1 MVEWALERLLLFIV
15 RMKAYPKIEE
25 TMTEYPCVVGPQATV
40 IQAMDLMQKNRLRHL
55 PVIQDGR
62 VVGVLSE
69 RDLKQAEILSDSMT
83 MIVSDVMTSN
93 PYCVRVGTALSE
105 VAKTM
110 AERKLGCAV
119 IVNGLGSVVGI
130 FTTTD
135 AMSVLS
141 NVLSGQDH
149 RSVGTAPIESFL
161 LDLLKFKIF

>member
-1 MVEWALERLLLFIV
+1 
-15 RMKAYPKIEE
+15 MKAYSNIEE
-25 TMTEYPCVVGPQATV
+25 TMTEYPCVVGPKTTV
-40 IQAMDLMQKNRLRHL
+40 IQAMDLMQKNHLRHL
-55 PVIQDGR
+55 PVVRDGQ

-83 MIVSDVMTSN
+83 MIVSDVMT
-93 PYCVRVGTALSE
+93 PDPFCVPVGTALSE

-110 AERKLGCAV
+110 AQRKLGCAV
-119 IVNGLGSVVGI
+119 IVNGVGSVVGI

-135 AMSVLS
+135 AMHVLS

-149 RSVGTAPIESFL
+149 KKAASAPVESYL